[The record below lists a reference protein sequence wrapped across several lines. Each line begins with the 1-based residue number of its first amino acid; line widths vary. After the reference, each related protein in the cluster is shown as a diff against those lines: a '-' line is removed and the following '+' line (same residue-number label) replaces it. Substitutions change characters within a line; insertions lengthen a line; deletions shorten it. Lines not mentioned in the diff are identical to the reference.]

1 MLQNQELTA
10 AVLSHLDSLRDIIAC
25 SAVSK
30 CWLATVSSLA
40 PTSLV
45 IPGPNAKLTLPA
57 THQIQY
63 RVQQKHSSGHLQNL
77 HRLSVLLE
85 ASEDVAIIL
94 SDGLAAFGLAMV
106 AFAGLWPLTVVTLGG
121 PFMLTQ
127 VVPLLPTTLQSLR
140 ATVGP
145 RQELD
150 SDGGGNI
157 SLARFKR
164 LKSLRILYL
173 NFGGHASQEKAFELD
188 AALPNLHDLHV
199 SPCTT
204 TCYIDSVA
212 GLLPNLTHAACVV
225 RNCDAEKFADLP
237 CIQCLCL
244 GLIKADDSDVSFVVK
259 ADSRLQKLSM
269 YVSSGVTIV
278 IVSHKSD
285 LCFHCGGLGRI
296 SAVSKVGTQEVVCRV
311 PRNFQPLSL
320 DDPNLSI
327 DGLNL

>member
-1 MLQNQELTA
+1 MLQDQELTA

-30 CWLATVSSLA
+30 CWLATVSSLE

-45 IPGPNAKLTLPA
+45 IPGLNAQLTLTV
-57 THQIQY
+57 THQILY
-63 RVQQKHSSGHLQNL
+63 WVQQKHSKGHFQNL
-77 HRLSVLLE
+77 HGLSVSL
-85 ASEDVAIIL
+85 AAPEDVAMII

-106 AFAGLWPLTVVTLGG
+106 AFAGLWPLTDIVLGG

-127 VVPLLPTTLQSLR
+127 VVLLLPTTLQTLR
-140 ATVGP
+140 ATRNP

-157 SLARFKR
+157 SLAHFKR
-164 LKSLRILYL
+164 LKSLRVLIL
-173 NFGGHASQEKAFELD
+173 NFEGRASQEKAFELD
-188 AALPNLHDLHV
+188 AVLPNLHCLHV

-212 GLLPNLTHAACVV
+212 GLLPNLTHAAFVV

-237 CIQCLCL
+237 CIECLSL
-244 GLIKADDSDVSFVVK
+244 NFIKVDDNDVSFVVK
-259 ADSRLQKLSM
+259 ADSHLQMLRM
-269 YVSSGVTIV
+269 RASSGVTVV

-285 LCFHCGGLGRI
+285 LLFDCGGLGKV
-296 SAVSKVGTQEVVCRV
+296 SAVSKAGTQEVVCRA
-311 PRNFQPLSL
+311 PKDFQPLSF
-320 DDPNLSI
+320 DDPNRI
-327 DGLNL
+327 